1 MDFEALKIEPMNK
14 SLNTLRNTMKNLQDI
29 DSTAMSME
37 KEINQSL
44 VNWKASDNNQMDL
57 NLKIV
62 TTLLKDSQV
71 KTAKNSENFKKNL
84 EDFQKTKVSN
94 DLQVAFAKL
103 NDEYGIIQSKSN
115 AEIKSL
121 KICVIILFVAL
132 FAITVGI
139 VGFAWKK
146 MMPTNFYQKYN
157 EEVSAS

>member
-1 MDFEALKIEPMNK
+1 MI
-14 SLNTLRNTMKNLQDI
+14 NLQ
-29 DSTAMSME
+29 
-37 KEINQSL
+37 SL
-44 VNWKASDNNQMDL
+44 DCE
-57 NLKIV
+57 
-62 TTLLKDSQV
+62 LLERLFFSC
-71 KTAKNSENFKKNL
+71 TELAPHIYKNSENFKKNL